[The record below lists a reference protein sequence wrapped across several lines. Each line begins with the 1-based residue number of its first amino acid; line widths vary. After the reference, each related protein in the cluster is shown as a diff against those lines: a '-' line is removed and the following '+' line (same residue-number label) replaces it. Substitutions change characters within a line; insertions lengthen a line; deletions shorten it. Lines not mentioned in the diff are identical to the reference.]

1 MTLQLTHARRTL
13 RTNLL
18 GQLREGSSFEAGVSV
33 YPSLDTPAL
42 LPTEEE
48 LKKILEFQVKDAD
61 AGKNTPLEV
70 GVSPIYAR
78 QDVTASF
85 NDLFARPFGII
96 GNTGSGKSYSVASLL
111 QTAINMEE
119 GAATW
124 TQMESTQPCF
134 LRKAG
139 DKVKLARELN
149 AAYVDG
155 KRFSL
160 PLWTFNLKE
169 LIGFFEASQASQVPV
184 LERVITCACED
195 AIDPKAGHGQRKVVR
210 LVDSCTHYFDDLA
223 GFADN
228 PV

>member
-1 MTLQLTHARRTL
+1 MMLSTPKTGLCSEKYVFQCVPT
-13 RTNLL
+13 
-18 GQLREGSSFEAGVSV
+18 
-33 YPSLDTPAL
+33 LDTPAL

-119 GAATW
+119 GAAKLAQFIVLDT
-124 TQMESTQPCF
+124 TGEHTPCF

-149 AAYVDG
+149 AAYADG

-160 PLWTFNLKE
+160 PLWTFNLNE

-184 LERVITCACED
+184 LERVITCARED

-210 LVDSCTHYFDDLA
+210 LVDSCAHYFDDLA

>member
-1 MTLQLTHARRTL
+1 
-13 RTNLL
+13 
-18 GQLREGSSFEAGVSV
+18 LREGSSFEAGVSV

-124 TQMESTQPCF
+124 TQMESTHPVFCE
-134 LRKAG
+134 
-139 DKVKLARELN
+139 KLAT
-149 AAYVDG
+149 
-155 KRFSL
+155 K
-160 PLWTFNLKE
+160 
-169 LIGFFEASQASQVPV
+169 
-184 LERVITCACED
+184 
-195 AIDPKAGHGQRKVVR
+195 
-210 LVDSCTHYFDDLA
+210 
-223 GFADN
+223 
-228 PV
+228 